1 MAVLTGLFIVA
12 FCSKIL
18 FIFGVIKSF
27 LQNLKRVTQA
37 YIMSMRRTE
46 DSTKGKSYSRH
57 VWMLFITVILL
68 ITAFTSSIVASTTFF
83 KRTTR
88 SYREEIIV
96 KTSKLVAEQI
106 NGDKVNQWLASG
118 ADDEYKK
125 TAGLIQS
132 ICNNTPYIQY
142 VYVYQIKPDG
152 CHVVFDVETKADEL
166 KKYDE
171 VPQISTDYI
180 GEVVDFDE
188 SFSDKI
194 PTLLA
199 GGNIDI
205 IETNDKFGWL
215 LTKYEPVF
223 DSSGKCVAYV
233 GVDISMVGVKDYY
246 RSFTI
251 WIVAISAVFLVVL
264 IVAGYLFFAHERKV
278 AENAEF
284 ERRSLQQ
291 KHLFEE
297 TAFALA
303 NAIDA
308 KDKYTH
314 GHSIRVAEYSRRIA
328 ELSGKSEQ
336 ECEEIYYAG
345 LLHDVGKI
353 GVPEKIITKEGKLTD
368 EEYEAIKQH
377 SVKGSEILKNITEY
391 PYLSIGAHHHHERYD
406 GRGYPDKLVGTDI
419 PDIARIIAVADSYDA
434 MTSLRSYRKTIPQ
447 QKVREELISC
457 AGTQFDPEYA
467 NIMIHMIDTDT
478 EYKMKEK
485 DISGPSIKDELIVGA
500 HKSDVSLGL
509 NVDERIITVDLRVR
523 PDKQGML
530 PKPSILLFDS
540 LDGRY
545 HENEKEVKD
554 LIYFEY
560 CELGFNGEAVNSG
573 VRKIETKT
581 VASSGDR
588 PEAGYYRVEA
598 VRVDD
603 HALVRIIG
611 REKAYEYVIALPDS
625 SRYSYIGFTGEH
637 CIISDMSIDRTED
650 KVNPRYIPR
659 IADRISFIDVPEGD
673 VPNIQVDRYR
683 SSTSKSIP
691 VEDGMTIT
699 FHTMS
704 LPTARLVWH
713 CPFCVIFSSDDGTVT
728 GGNYVEYALVRLDGE
743 TWESGDAADNDLIV
757 TRDGFKGWDYW
768 RKLNKEGFDV
778 AISFEREGGRV
789 VSHTENAGISINNVT
804 TVKDKDAEI
813 YMALSGDQCAITNIR
828 IIHKK

>member
-1 MAVLTGLFIVA
+1 
-12 FCSKIL
+12 
-18 FIFGVIKSF
+18 
-27 LQNLKRVTQA
+27 
-37 YIMSMRRTE
+37 MSIRIT
-46 DSTKGKSYSRH
+46 DNSTKGKTNSRH
-57 VWMLFITVILL
+57 FWMLFITVILL
-68 ITAFTSSIVASTTFF
+68 IAAFASSIVASTSFF

-106 NGDKVNQWLASG
+106 NGDKVNLWLNSG
-118 ADDEYKK
+118 ADDEYKR
-125 TAGLIQS
+125 TAVLIQS

-142 VYVYQIKPDG
+142 IYVYQIKPDG

-328 ELSGKSEQ
+328 ELAGKSKQ

-509 NVDERIITVDLRVR
+509 NVDERSITIGLRVR
-523 PDKQGML
+523 PDRQGFT

-560 CELGFNGEAVNSG
+560 CELGFNGESVNTG
-573 VRKIETKT
+573 VRRIESKN
-581 VASSGDR
+581 VAPSEDR
-588 PEAGYYRVEA
+588 PAAGFYRVEA

-603 HALVRIIG
+603 HVLIRIIG
-611 REKAYEYVIALPDS
+611 HEKTCEYIVALPDS
-625 SRYSYIGFTGEH
+625 SRYTYIGFTGEH
-637 CIISDMSIDRTED
+637 CIISDMSIDRAND
-650 KVNPRYIPR
+650 KVDASYIPR
-659 IADRISFIDVPEGD
+659 IAERISFINVPEGD
-673 VPNIQVDRYR
+673 IPNVQVDRYR

-691 VEDGMTIT
+691 AEDGMTIT

-713 CPFCVIFSSDDGTVT
+713 CPFCVVFSSDDGTVT
-728 GGNYVEYALVRLDGE
+728 GSNYVEYALVRLDGE
-743 TWESGDAADNDLIV
+743 TWESGDSADNELIV
-757 TRDGFKGWDYW
+757 TRDGFEGWDNW
-768 RKLNKEGFDV
+768 KRLNREGFDV
-778 AISFEREGGRV
+778 AISFERDGNRI
-789 VSHTENAGISINNVT
+789 VSFTENAGISIKNVT
-804 TVKDKDAEI
+804 TVKVKDAEI
-813 YMALSGDQCAITNIR
+813 YVALTGDQCAITNIR
-828 IIHKK
+828 ISRSK

>member
-246 RSFTI
+246 RRFTI

-377 SVKGSEILKNITEY
+377 SLMGSEILKNITEY

-789 VSHTENAGISINNVT
+789 VSHTENAGISIKNVT